1 MNKITKTILSLITVV
16 AVIAGAPSYSNAADP
31 SKQPK
36 PPCRI
41 QIGKAHISSWALA
54 KFGYRAVKVN
64 AFSKCNV
71 PQSKVT
77 LTVEIWKIGKF
88 TNTRVASTVI
98 KSPSITPPGRKVNNL
113 ETLRRCKTFDDTQ
126 YYGIASAKAFIQ
138 GKWQYARDTYSLD
151 IESLECGT

>member
-1 MNKITKTILSLITVV
+1 MKKIETSLLILVQVVAITV
-16 AVIAGAPSYSNAADP
+16 ATSSLSNAVDP

-54 KFGYRAVKVN
+54 KYGYRTVKVN

-77 LTVEIWKIGKF
+77 LTVEIWKKGTF
-88 TNTRVASTVI
+88 ANTRVAYTVI
-98 KSPSITPPGRKVNNL
+98 KSPGITPPGRKVENF
-113 ETLRRCKTFDDTQ
+113 ETLRRCETFDKNQ
-126 YYGIASAKAFIQ
+126 YYGKAFAKAFIQ
-138 GKWQYARDTYSLD
+138 GKWQYAQDTYSLD
-151 IESLECGT
+151 IESLACGT

>member
-16 AVIAGAPSYSNAADP
+16 AVIAAAPSYSNAADP
-31 SKQPK
+31 SKKPK

-64 AFSKCNV
+64 AFSQCNV

-98 KSPSITPPGRKVNNL
+98 KSPGVTLPGRKVENL
-113 ETLRRCKTFDDTQ
+113 DTLRRCETFDETQ

-151 IESLECGT
+151 IESLACGT